1 MALFG
6 GKAHG
11 NIINY
16 LNIIYYT
23 NFKMSDVERILTI
36 QRQLY
41 LLAKQYA
48 T

>member
-6 GKAHG
+6 GKDHG

-16 LNIIYYT
+16 FNIIYYT
-23 NFKMSDVERILTI
+23 NFKMSDVDWLLTI